1 MRTKSFQLEQT
12 VPGAFFFQGFAAGM
26 LAGFMASLAVALLSE
41 RPGRNWL
48 IPLTP
53 FYMIILSVPGVLI
66 AALLWGTYRLTK
78 VHLRVAARVAIT
90 TVCIGLLTYWIATKT
105 ENLTSTDYVM
115 GVSVAVLAALP
126 TALLVG
132 SRVKPWEF
140 FTFGSIANG
149 AVGRSGSRSVLAT
162 FGTLPLRLV
171 SLLALGYWILLHA
184 CMRDRDIDPF
194 NINAVD
200 IDAVDVAVV
209 FGIPAVY
216 LLYTTYVSFRSPRK
230 IVLLVSGLAINVP
243 VAFIAF
249 YTDTFNADG
258 RWWGEAFLTIR
269 DWSTTFLIAWG
280 LFLAARLSVR
290 AKTVV
295 ELNPLPALQRDSRNS
310 NHHCLGS
317 RFLEWRTIKARS

>member
-12 VPGAFFFQGFAAGM
+12 VPGAFFFQGIAGGM
-26 LAGFMASLAVALLSE
+26 LAGFMVSLAAALLSE
-41 RPGRNWL
+41 RPHRSWL

-53 FYMIILSVPGVLI
+53 IYMLMLSLPGVLM

-90 TVCIGLLTYWIATKT
+90 TVCIGALTFWIATNDK
-105 ENLTSTDYVM
+105 NLTQTDYVV
-115 GVSVAVLAALP
+115 GVSVAVIAALP

-132 SRVKPWEF
+132 SRLKPWEF
-140 FTFGSIANG
+140 LTFGSIAN
-149 AVGRSGSRSVLAT
+149 AAGRSGSRSVLAT

-171 SLLALGYWILLHA
+171 SLLALGYWTLLHA
-184 CMRDRDIDPF
+184 CKRDT
-194 NINAVD
+194 D
-200 IDAVDVAVV
+200 IDAVDIAVV

-230 IVLLVSGLAINVP
+230 IVLLVSALAINVP

-249 YTDTFNADG
+249 YTDTVDVEG

-280 LFLAARLSVR
+280 IFLAARLSVR
-290 AKTVV
+290 AKTIV
-295 ELNPLPALQRDSRNS
+295 EVNPLPALQSDFHNS

-317 RFLEWRTIKARS
+317 RFLEWRTGHGMARR